1 MRHFV
6 ACHSV
11 NIMGEEY
18 ESGLMSFINLHFK
31 FVVQPFGGTTNFF
44 NS

>member
-18 ESGLMSFINLHFK
+18 ESGMILSLCVSLIN
-31 FVVQPFGGTTNFF
+31 N
-44 NS
+44 